1 MKKNTSQTKYRR
13 FCLRYRCAV
22 CVCVFAG
29 IERLTLRL
37 GPSMGPHG
45 TTWDR
50 MGPNFF
56 SVGPHFISVG
66 PSWDRASRR
75 FFFSSARKR
84 KKEKEK
90 EKKTAIAEEK
100 PPGLCFPG

>member
-1 MKKNTSQTKYRR
+1 MGKASVVFGICARVRLGFWAICFGLGGGLHIACGGIKKNTSQTKYRR

-37 GPSMGPHG
+37 GPSMVPHG

-50 MGPNFF
+50 MGPHLFY
-56 SVGPHFISVG
+56 VGPHFIS
-66 PSWDRASRR
+66 
-75 FFFSSARKR
+75 
-84 KKEKEK
+84 
-90 EKKTAIAEEK
+90 
-100 PPGLCFPG
+100 